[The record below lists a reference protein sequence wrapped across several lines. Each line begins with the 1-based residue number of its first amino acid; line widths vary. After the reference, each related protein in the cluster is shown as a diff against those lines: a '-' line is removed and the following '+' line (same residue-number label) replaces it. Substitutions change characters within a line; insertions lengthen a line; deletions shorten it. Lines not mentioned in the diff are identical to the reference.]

1 MACSISLFIQN
12 YEFVLAIV
20 QIILVATWQFSCCKF
35 ILLILVTSVIFAD
48 WQKPFVSW
56 CLCRR
61 IAGKG
66 SSAIYSGGWT
76 LRSQDHESSTHAL
89 RFEAYELPKSSVPP
103 KFPSAVSSSAELV
116 PVPEP
121 YYVAEVH
128 QPAKSAITVSSSGSS
143 ELKLRLDDVQKKWGR
158 PSFSSTPPS
167 TSSSD
172 TFESNNGTTRH
183 DSASSTKSK
192 IHDVSY
198 DSIIQGSSNLRFYQK
213 NRNWPLLF

>member
-12 YEFVLAIV
+12 YEFVFAIV

-76 LRSQDHESSTHAL
+76 LRSQDHESSTQAL

-103 KFPSAVSSSAELV
+103 KFPSTVSSSAELV

-143 ELKLRLDDVQKKWGR
+143 ELKLRLDGVKKNGVVLLSPLPLLLQAVILLKVTTGWLDMIQQAVQSRKYTM
-158 PSFSSTPPS
+158 SLM
-167 TSSSD
+167 
-172 TFESNNGTTRH
+172 
-183 DSASSTKSK
+183 
-192 IHDVSY
+192 
-198 DSIIQGSSNLRFYQK
+198 IQGSSNLRFHQK